1 MPTRRSQKGLA
12 NLMSTGSP
20 KTGTKRTRTTLDL
33 PPSQI
38 AQVLRK
44 LRRDDV
50 LVRIGLCI
58 LAAVLMWAVHASW
71 APTFAYRTRY
81 TPPRPIVPR
90 VAFSVED
97 KGKTATAIR
106 EARQNVLCY
115 YANDPRPLEQL
126 PGKLMKQVFLVLDAE
141 SYEQLDRSVWEK
153 FFLVTN
159 EDERPGEE
167 NLRQAFDQF
176 RTALASDESRKRLQG
191 AVKDALKDLRE
202 NGVIKE
208 LEHEK
213 GILTEILVYTDG
225 ASAAEIEELDDP
237 VKVTDVQ
244 VFDLS
249 DDFEQNLAD
258 MMHTVEL
265 PDGSAKAV
273 ADRLFAWLRPQL
285 EKAKTLSWN
294 EPATDLAR
302 DRAEAK
308 VRPVMVP
315 YNTDEPLPGIVAGEP
330 LDAAAVDILRK
341 EHEAYVAQLSPWEMF
356 VHSMAD
362 FGMYF
367 ALYVLCGLYV
377 YYREPRVLKDLRK
390 FGTLLACVVATVVL
404 VRVLPRE
411 WLAEIT
417 PIVLFAMAVSIAY
430 SHELSLVLASSVCLV
445 ASLSLGLGLS
455 DTVIMVATVA
465 PASFLSVRVRHR
477 TKLVYAGLCAGVV
490 GSLTTLG
497 VSTLSGQP
505 VGVNLLIDAALYGM
519 WAIVAGLLMTAL
531 LPFAEKLFNVQTDL
545 SLLELGD
552 ASHPLLQELVRRAPG
567 TYNHSINVASLC
579 EAAADA
585 IGANGLLVRVGAYF
599 HDIGKMLKPSY
610 FIENQG
616 GGDNRHQSLV
626 PAMSTLVII
635 AHVKD
640 GVDLAWQHH
649 LPRSII
655 EFIEQHH
662 GTTLVEYFYREA
674 AKKSEADPD
683 SGEVDEA
690 TFRYPGPKPQTK
702 EAAVMMLA
710 DACES
715 TSRTL
720 EEPSPARLESL
731 VAELSLKRLMDGQF
745 DDCGITLKE
754 LHTVQESLVKTLT
767 AVYHSRVKYSGQQQ
781 TA

>member
-1 MPTRRSQKGLA
+1 
-12 NLMSTGSP
+12 
-20 KTGTKRTRTTLDL
+20 
-33 PPSQI
+33 
-38 AQVLRK
+38 
-44 LRRDDV
+44 
-50 LVRIGLCI
+50 
-58 LAAVLMWAVHASW
+58 
-71 APTFAYRTRY
+71 
-81 TPPRPIVPR
+81 VPR

-265 PDGSAKAV
+265 PDGSAKPV

-285 EKAKTLSWN
+285 GKAKTLSWN

>member
-1 MPTRRSQKGLA
+1 
-12 NLMSTGSP
+12 
-20 KTGTKRTRTTLDL
+20 
-33 PPSQI
+33 
-38 AQVLRK
+38 
-44 LRRDDV
+44 
-50 LVRIGLCI
+50 
-58 LAAVLMWAVHASW
+58 
-71 APTFAYRTRY
+71 
-81 TPPRPIVPR
+81 
-90 VAFSVED
+90 
-97 KGKTATAIR
+97 
-106 EARQNVLCY
+106 
-115 YANDPRPLEQL
+115 
-126 PGKLMKQVFLVLDAE
+126 
-141 SYEQLDRSVWEK
+141 
-153 FFLVTN
+153 TN